1 MLCPTNR
8 LIHIEGL
15 RLLFFG
21 TNLPFLDLRRFLETA
36 MEYGRT
42 YGFVLLSGN
51 AEDR

>member
-1 MLCPTNR
+1 MSYSQTNADRR
-8 LIHIEGL
+8 LEIIV
-15 RLLFFG
+15 FD

-36 MEYGRT
+36 MEHGRT